1 MASRRWGFVLF
12 LAGAVVGAAGYEHFY
27 AFAQAG
33 AQEPL
38 PAVSAPPPTRPT
50 RISALGR
57 IEPKDGVIEVAGP
70 SEPSV
75 VIARLLVDEGDRV
88 KRGQLLAT
96 LDTASLRK
104 AQTERLEAELAN
116 AVRDLERTQ
125 RLKREAVISDS
136 ELDAS
141 QTLVQSLEAQLR
153 EARAN
158 LRRASVRS
166 PVAGQV
172 LEVHAREGER
182 VGPEGILVLGRTDDM
197 FAIAEIYETDV
208 ARVAVGQRATI
219 TSAAL
224 REPLTGVVE
233 WINLQIGK
241 QDALGTDPA
250 ARKDARVVEVE
261 IRLDESRK
269 AAALTNLQVEI
280 EVEVGTAS

>member
-1 MASRRWGFVLF
+1 MANRRWGFVLF
-12 LAGAVVGAAGYEHFY
+12 LAGTVVGAAGWEHFY
-27 AFAQAG
+27 AQAS

-50 RISALGR
+50 RVSALGR
-57 IEPKDGVIEVAGP
+57 IEPKDGVIAVAGP

-88 KRGQLLAT
+88 KRGQVLAT
-96 LDTASLRK
+96 LDTANLRK
-104 AQTERLEAELAN
+104 ARTERLEAELAN
-116 AVRDLERTQ
+116 ARRDLERTR
-125 RLKREAVISDS
+125 RLKHEAVISDS

-141 QTLVQSLEAQLR
+141 QTSVQSLEAQLR

-158 LRRASVRS
+158 LRRSSVRS
-166 PVAGQV
+166 PVDGQV

-182 VGPEGILVLGRTDDM
+182 VGPEGLLVLGRTDEM
-197 FAIAEIYETDV
+197 FAIAEVYETDV

-219 TSAAL
+219 TSSAL
-224 REPLTGVVE
+224 PEPLMGVVE

-261 IRLDESRK
+261 IRLDDSRK

-280 EVEVGTAS
+280 EVEAGIES

>member
-1 MASRRWGFVLF
+1 MANRRWGFVLF
-12 LAGAVVGAAGYEHFY
+12 LAGSVVGAAGWEHFY
-27 AFAQAG
+27 AQAS

-50 RISALGR
+50 RVSALGR
-57 IEPKDGVIEVAGP
+57 IEPKDGVIAVAGP

-88 KRGQLLAT
+88 KRGQVLAT
-96 LDTASLRK
+96 LDTANLRK
-104 AQTERLEAELAN
+104 ARTERLEAELAN
-116 AVRDLERTQ
+116 ARRDLERTR
-125 RLKREAVISDS
+125 RLKHEAVISDS

-141 QTLVQSLEAQLR
+141 QTSVQSLEAQLR

-158 LRRASVRS
+158 LRRSSVRS
-166 PVAGQV
+166 PVDGQV

-182 VGPEGILVLGRTDDM
+182 VGPEGLLVLGRTDEM
-197 FAIAEIYETDV
+197 FAIAEVYETDV
-208 ARVAVGQRATI
+208 ARVVVGQRATI
-219 TSAAL
+219 TSSAL
-224 REPLTGVVE
+224 PEPLTGVVE

-261 IRLDESRK
+261 IRLDDSRK

-280 EVEVGTAS
+280 EVEAGIES